1 MCSYIFCEL
10 ALQLL
15 QCLLPVAVV
24 ALERF
29 GTSVF
34 AVVPRQFVASCKTP
48 FTAFPGAFVRLL
60 TCMHKHTSFNPCFTI
75 QTHLY
80 TDGAPLERNSHCATV
95 STVSSSI
102 MNIIHYCFSQSH
114 IPAIQSDC
122 LLSLPVDQSHVCN
135 ANLLYSQ

>member
-75 QTHLY
+75 HTHLY
-80 TDGAPLERNSHCATV
+80 TDGAPLERNSHCEHRQQFHYEHH
-95 STVSSSI
+95 SLLFLSI
-102 MNIIHYCFSQSH
+102 THPDHPIRLLDFSPSRP
-114 IPAIQSDC
+114 IAC
-122 LLSLPVDQSHVCN
+122 L
-135 ANLLYSQ
+135 

>member
-1 MCSYIFCEL
+1 MCAYIFCEL

-75 QTHLY
+75 HTH
-80 TDGAPLERNSHCATV
+80 TPVHRWCTSGAKQPLCHCEHRQQFHYEHHSLV
-95 STVSSSI
+95 SLNHTSPPSNQI
-102 MNIIHYCFSQSH
+102 ACF
-114 IPAIQSDC
+114 
-122 LLSLPVDQSHVCN
+122 LSLSIDVCS
-135 ANLLYSQ
+135 ANLLDYQ